1 MMQLIKFTCDYA
13 DEFDVHSF
21 VVMDNKEVEKLFNL
35 ATLYFEVFP
44 RKELGYYFGTNEEL
58 TFSDYKDF
66 RNSFV
71 VSNLTESESDTFIK
85 LFPYY
90 KSNSRFKAMFGY
102 IGIFDKYLLV
112 EKMIDDEENE
122 NAPHLLQEIKRIAP
136 EAFSEIEY
144 CNFILL

>member
-21 VVMDNKEVEKLFNL
+21 VVMDNEEVEKLFNL

-71 VSNLTESESDTFIK
+71 VSNLTESESNTFIK
-85 LFPYY
+85 LFPHYD
-90 KSNSRFKAMFGY
+90 KESVMKARFGY

-112 EKMIDDEENE
+112 EKMINDYNCKI
-122 NAPHLLQEIKRIAP
+122 APHFLLQEIKRIVP
-136 EAFSEIEY
+136 EAFSKEEEL
-144 CNFILL
+144 NGM